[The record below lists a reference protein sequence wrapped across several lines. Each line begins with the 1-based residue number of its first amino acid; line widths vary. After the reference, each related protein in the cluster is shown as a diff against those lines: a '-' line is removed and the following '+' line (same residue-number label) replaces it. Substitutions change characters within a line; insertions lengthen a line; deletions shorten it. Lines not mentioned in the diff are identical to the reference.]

1 MSDRPP
7 VSALDLAQL
16 ACPALG
22 ADASPREA
30 ELYVRY
36 LRALALLCECAPYVD
51 EPDYLAVIDAL
62 LDDAHTAYPLEV
74 RKDGARRELAPRGTA
89 DV

>member
-7 VSALDLAQL
+7 ASVLDPVQL

-22 ADASPREA
+22 PDASPREA

-51 EPDYLAVIDAL
+51 EPDYLALIDAL
-62 LDDAHTAYPLEV
+62 LDDAHATYPLDV
-74 RKDGARRELAPRGTA
+74 RKDGARRELAPRGMS